1 MSRVKNT
8 SSSNASSN
16 LNNVDLS
23 QTVTSAA
30 NAELFSGLFEQM
42 DVENQFAHDQKRED
56 GQNAKEQ
63 AREDERKVGAATKS
77 DKASEVRE
85 ANKDKIKKTEDADKA
100 AKEQA
105 AEDAEAEHLADEA
118 DKISVEE
125 LSRQLGVILNTFG
138 TQQATQVENVNP
150 VQSVNLM
157 AQGPIDTQALS
168 NAIKEIPQEILR
180 KVDVRALNDQLGKI
194 MKGEEVLEVEVPSE
208 NLNLQSQMLGNW
220 QEKDEKILD
229 EDFHVDLIQKGD
241 LEIKQVQKEVK
252 VETTTITP
260 QMMISAQMD
269 VEMTKREQT
278 VELKVETDRQTAS
291 TGLEDLNA
299 ALEGG
304 EEFKIKISQSRF
316 QFSAG
321 ETEKPGMKPLETVTE
336 HLDLSGLFK
345 DLTKP
350 TGNERHPVSFHQAT
364 PPPPP
369 QPVTAA
375 TPEVEARL
383 REKVEQVI
391 MGMAKN
397 GKPNVTRIQLHPEHL
412 GRIDIHLEVKDK
424 VVKASVVTDSSE
436 TRDAILK
443 HVPQIREILAAD
455 NMTLDHFT
463 AQHDR
468 RHFDNSSL
476 PQYFSEGQGQ
486 RRDQPREQ
494 NQTYG
499 SGSGVG
505 LNRPENK
512 TRSVRMA
519 RQGNARVNITV

>member
-16 LNNVDLS
+16 LNNVDTS

-56 GQNAKEQ
+56 GQNAKDQ
-63 AREDERKVGAATKS
+63 AREDDRKVGAATRS
-77 DKASEVRE
+77 GKATE
-85 ANKDKIKKTEDADKA
+85 ARDADKDKVKKAEDADKV
-100 AKEQA
+100 AKDEA
-105 AEDAEAEHLADEA
+105 AEDAEAEQLADEA

-138 TQQATQVENVNP
+138 KQAVTEVEKVNP
-150 VQSVNLM
+150 AQTLNLT
-157 AQGPIDTQALS
+157 AQGPVDTQALQ
-168 NAIKEIPQEILR
+168 NAIQQIPQEILR
-180 KVDVRALNDQLGKI
+180 KVDVRSLSDQLGKI

-208 NLNLQSQMLGNW
+208 DLDLQGQMLGSW
-220 QEKDEKILD
+220 QQETEKTRDEG
-229 EDFHVDLIQKGD
+229 FQANLIQTGD
-241 LEIKQVQKEVK
+241 LEIKQIQKEIK

-260 QMMISAQMD
+260 QMMISAQVD
-269 VEMTKREQT
+269 VEATQREQT
-278 VELKVETDRQTAS
+278 VDVKVDADRQTLS
-291 TGLEDLNA
+291 TGLDDLNA
-299 ALEGG
+299 VLKGG
-304 EEFKIKISQSRF
+304 EEFKIKISQSQF
-316 QFSAG
+316 QFNTG
-321 ETEKPGMKPLETVTE
+321 ETEKVGLQPLETVTE
-336 HLDLSGLFK
+336 HLDLSSLFK
-345 DLTKP
+345 DLSMP

-364 PPPPP
+364 PPPAP
-369 QPVTAA
+369 PVTVTA
-375 TPEVEARL
+375 PEVEARL

-412 GRIDIHLEVKDK
+412 GRIDIQLEVKDK
-424 VVKASVVTDSSE
+424 LVKASVVTDSAE

-443 HVPQIREILAAD
+443 HLPQIREILAAD
-455 NMTLDHFT
+455 NMTLDQFS

-476 PQYFSEGQGQ
+476 PQYFSEGQRREQ
-486 RRDQPREQ
+486 RREQ

-505 LNRPENK
+505 HDKPENK